1 MKKSLLSVG
10 AAFLA
15 VAMFATGCA
24 STSQSASF
32 AEEVKKAE
40 AAVAQARG
48 LEKHTK
54 QADKYL
60 LPNVLLEQ
68 TKVLYIDWAAVATDS
83 IGIRFGEADVIS
95 VARDAM
101 DSSNLKSWDAMRNAS
116 TDKVQADAAVAD
128 MKKFI
133 AESYAKNKTTSKLSN
148 DAMFETVVGKIA
160 QEDYIAYKKALKEG
174 ASEADYKD
182 QKAWLDRGKANVAK
196 VAAEQKKMMEAA
208 EKRLAKAEKEAED
221 AKRKITLTI
230 KYYSNKAAYMLAD
243 TQAKNATNP
252 FVKKGFVAAAEK
264 NKALMDEAEK
274 EFPKVT
280 TVFDMPPVKLG
291 NLQEAQATKAAI
303 EKELEPWN
311 YALEVGG
318 KRWDSYWEVKKWA
331 KEAQKT
337 LEEVSGE

>member
-10 AAFLA
+10 AASLA
-15 VAMFATGCA
+15 LAMFITGCA
-24 STSQSASF
+24 SSSESASF

-48 LEKHTK
+48 LETHTK

-68 TKVLYIDWAAVATDS
+68 TKVLYIDWAAIATDA
-83 IGIRFGEADVIS
+83 IDIRFGEADVIS

-101 DSSNLKSWDAMRNAS
+101 DSSNLKAWDAMRNADA
-116 TDKVQADAAVAD
+116 DKAQEEAAVASL
-128 MKKFI
+128 KKFI

-160 QEDYIAYKKALKEG
+160 QEDYIAYKNALKDG
-174 ASEADYKD
+174 ASEADYKN
-182 QKAWLDRGKANVAK
+182 QATWLAKGKANVVK
-196 VAAEQKKMMEAA
+196 VAAEQKKMLEAA
-208 EKRLAKAEKEAED
+208 EKRLAKAEKDAED

-230 KYYSNKAAYMLAD
+230 QYYSNKAAYLLAD
-243 TQAKNATNP
+243 TQAKNADNP
-252 FVKKGFVAAAEK
+252 FVKKGFAAVAEK
-264 NKALMDEAEK
+264 TKALMDEAEK

-291 NLQEAQATKAAI
+291 NLQEVQETKAAI
-303 EKELEPWN
+303 EKELAPWV
-311 YALEVGG
+311 YALEIGG